1 MALVAP
7 ALRMLIVFGPD
18 TELGG
23 VMSEFVLD
31 HDGFLSLRREDTV
44 VWVQK
49 SGCPTFADKG
59 LERGWNSH
67 G

>member
-1 MALVAP
+1 M
-7 ALRMLIVFGPD
+7 FGPD
-18 TELGG
+18 TELGA
-23 VMSEFVLD
+23 VLCEFVLAI
-31 HDGFLSLRREDTV
+31 GRFLSLRRKDAV
-44 VWVQK
+44 VWVKK